1 MLQQSRMDSHL
12 PLSFC
17 IQHTQQPQLA
27 KLLYRIQLIGMHL
40 PLDNDFSVLL
50 MEYVTMLR
58 QSFVLTDG

>member
-1 MLQQSRMDSHL
+1 MDSHL

-17 IQHTQQPQLA
+17 IQHTPLA
-27 KLLYRIQLIGMHL
+27 KLLYRIQLIMHL

-58 QSFVLTDG
+58 QSFVLTDGGARC